1 MSKAM
6 QSVLNL
12 LNRANT
18 WLSAQIFSSNV
29 TVGGWVWI
37 KGINS
42 AYTNLH
48 IWVSTT
54 TSTTPVL
61 LGSSL
66 AITPKFSGNVY
77 IIAMVRGNNNTIGD
91 GITIGLYKGATSGAL
106 TTLMDSETYV
116 QEGLASNSHSFLF
129 YLVVTG
135 LTVGTAYYF
144 SLSYNAVTGGTVSAK
159 IAGFS
164 VEEV

>member
-1 MSKAM
+1 MSKIM

-18 WLSAQIFSSNV
+18 WALSQIFSRNI
-29 TVGGWVWI
+29 TVEGWAWI
-37 KGINS
+37 KGTNG
-42 AYTNLH
+42 AYTSQLTAA
-48 IWVSTT
+48 TT
-54 TSTTPVL
+54 TSLSAAL
-61 LGSSL
+61 LGLL
-66 AITPKFSGNVY
+66 AIIPKFSGNVR

-91 GITIGLYKGATSGAL
+91 GITIGLYKGATL
-106 TTLMDSETYV
+106 LDSETYI
-116 QEGLASNSHSFLF
+116 QEGLGSNSHSFLF
-129 YLVVTG
+129 YLLVTG

>member
-1 MSKAM
+1 MSKIM

-18 WLSAQIFSSNV
+18 WALSQIFSGNV
-29 TVGGWVWI
+29 TVEGWAWI
-37 KGINS
+37 KGTNS
-42 AYTNLH
+42 AYTNLLTAAT
-48 IWVSTT
+48 S
-54 TSTTPVL
+54 TSTTAVL

-129 YLVVTG
+129 YSVVTG

>member
-1 MSKAM
+1 MSKIM

-18 WLSAQIFSSNV
+18 WLSAQIFLSNV

-42 AYTNLH
+42 AYTNLLTAA
-48 IWVSTT
+48 TT
-54 TSTTPVL
+54 TSLSAVL

-91 GITIGLYKGATSGAL
+91 GITIGLFKGATSGAL
-106 TTLMDSETYV
+106 TTLMDAETYNQV
-116 QEGLASNSHSFLF
+116 GYASSHSFLF
-129 YLVVTG
+129 YLVDTG
-135 LTVGTAYYF
+135 LTVGTTYYF
-144 SLSYNAVTGGTVSAK
+144 SLSYDAVNGGTASAK

>member
-1 MSKAM
+1 MSKIM

-18 WLSAQIFSSNV
+18 WALSQIFSRNI
-29 TVGGWVWI
+29 TVEGWAWI
-37 KGINS
+37 KGTNGV
-42 AYTNLH
+42 YTSQLTAA
-48 IWVSTT
+48 TT
-54 TSTTPVL
+54 TSLSAVL
-61 LGSSL
+61 LGLL
-66 AITPKFSGNVY
+66 AIIPKFSGNVR

-91 GITIGLYKGATSGAL
+91 GITIGLLKGATSGASP
-106 TTLMDSETYV
+106 TLMDSETYI
-116 QEGLASNSHSFLF
+116 QEGLGSNSHSFLF
-129 YLVVTG
+129 YLLVTG

>member
-1 MSKAM
+1 MSKIM

-42 AYTNLH
+42 AYTNLLTAA
-48 IWVSTT
+48 TT
-54 TSTTPVL
+54 TSTTAVL

-91 GITIGLYKGATSGAL
+91 GISIGLYEGASSGAL
-106 TTLMDSETYV
+106 TTVLDAESYV

-129 YLVVTG
+129 YYIVTG
-135 LTVGTAYYF
+135 LTIGTAYYF
-144 SLSYNAVTGGTVSAK
+144 SLSQNAVTGGTASAK

>member
-1 MSKAM
+1 MSKIM

-18 WLSAQIFSSNV
+18 WLSAQIFSGNV
-29 TVGGWVWI
+29 TVEGWAWI
-37 KGINS
+37 KGTNS
-42 AYTNLH
+42 AYTNLLTAAT
-48 IWVSTT
+48 S

-91 GITIGLYKGATSGAL
+91 GTTIGLFKGATSGAL
-106 TTLMDSETYV
+106 TTLMDSETYLQV
-116 QEGLASNSHSFLF
+116 GFASSHSFLF

-135 LTVGTAYYF
+135 LTVGTTYYF
-144 SLSYNAVTGGTVSAK
+144 SLSFDAVTGGTASAK